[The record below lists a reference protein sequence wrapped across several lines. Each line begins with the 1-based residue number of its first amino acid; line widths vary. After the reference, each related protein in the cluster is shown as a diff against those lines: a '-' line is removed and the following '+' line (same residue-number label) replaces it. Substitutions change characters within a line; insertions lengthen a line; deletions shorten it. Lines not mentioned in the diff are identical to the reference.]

1 MVATARIA
9 VAAAAAVLVCQVSA
23 QADTTDCETAYNTAT
38 GTANCGGLAVDVLA
52 LVCGQNFVQNE

>member
-1 MVATARIA
+1 M
-9 VAAAAAVLVCQVSA
+9 AAAALVCQVSA

>member
-1 MVATARIA
+1 MITTTRIA
-9 VAAAAAVLVCQVSA
+9 VAAAALVCQVSA

-52 LVCGQNFVQNE
+52 LVCGQNFVQNA